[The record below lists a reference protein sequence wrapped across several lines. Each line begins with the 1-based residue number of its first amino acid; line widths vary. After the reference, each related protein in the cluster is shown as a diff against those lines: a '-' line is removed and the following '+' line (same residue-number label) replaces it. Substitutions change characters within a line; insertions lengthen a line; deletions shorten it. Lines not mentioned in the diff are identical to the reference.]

1 MMNKQKILSQL
12 RDLAWHCESMADPF
26 EKDNIWLRDM
36 EALHKAAEYVE
47 KYMRDD
53 EVERQPKTAH
63 WADYKDEVLKEING
77 DRIIKRTFKCS
88 RCSEWAL
95 EKAKYCPH
103 CGAEMTEKTTEEAE
117 NES

>member
-1 MMNKQKILSQL
+1 MMNKQEILSQL

-26 EKDNIWLRDM
+26 KKDNIWVRDI

-63 WADYKDEVLKEING
+63 WIEDLDS
-77 DRIIKRTFKCS
+77 IISFWKCS
-88 RCSEWAL
+88 RCNKFEG
-95 EKAKYCPH
+95 KKTKFCPR
-103 CGAEMTEKTTEEAE
+103 CGAEMTEKTTEMTEEAS
-117 NES
+117 NED

>member
-1 MMNKQKILSQL
+1 MMNKQEILSQL

-26 EKDNIWLRDM
+26 EKDNIWLRDC
-36 EALHKAAEYVE
+36 EALHEAIKYVE
-47 KYMRDD
+47 KYKRDD

-63 WADYKDEVLKEING
+63 WADYKTEVVKEYKG
-77 DRIIKRTFKCS
+77 DRIIAQSFQCS

-103 CGAEMTEKTTEEAE
+103 CGAEMTEEAE
-117 NES
+117 DES